1 MLKLDLD
8 NPRAILRLPS
18 QTHIALWK
26 GDSIVIVD
34 FVLVKP
40 FSQHKINQKFLTA
53 NTSFRQPALGP

>member
-40 FSQHKINQKFLTA
+40 PNQYSIYEELLTA
-53 NTSFRQPALGP
+53 NASFGPPV